1 MAQAKRDNKPNLVT
15 LYRAE
20 AKRRLSK
27 KTKAEEHLQTLRF
40 DETSDPDG
48 PMAGTVKRRR

>member
-1 MAQAKRDNKPNLVT
+1 MAQAKRDNKLNLVT

-20 AKRRLSK
+20 AQRRLSK

-48 PMAGTVKRRR
+48 PMAGTVKRRC